1 MSLYNIDLFI
11 SYAHIDNQP
20 LAADKTGWIS
30 RFHESLDT
38 LLSMRLGKS
47 VRIWRDDKLQGN
59 DRFADEITDQF
70 DRTAILVS
78 VLSPRYLKSEW
89 CNREV
94 DEFCKRAQNQL
105 FVEQKARVFK
115 IFKAPVDTE
124 DTLPA
129 IMQELL
135 GYEFFIF
142 EDGVPME
149 LDDIYGQQ
157 YGQGFNRKVSKLAFE
172 IAELLKQLDNKKEL
186 PVDEVTVAVP
196 SKPVVYLA
204 ECPFDMKQNRDILE
218 TQLNCL
224 GYQVLPDKN
233 LPRDEAGYIDAVE
246 KLLEQCDVCVHLI
259 GHQYGAVPDGPSD
272 ESTAIVQNRIAAQH
286 SQQSTLK
293 RLIWLEEGLE
303 VHDRKQQLFIESLQS
318 DAQAQSGADLLTG
331 NIESLKS
338 TLQHLLDRIENDV
351 TSEQDPTATAD
362 SKPESEDHALYLICT
377 EPDRK
382 ATVPLRKYLRDHGIR
397 VSMPAFQGD
406 AAEVRQINQQLL
418 TSSDT
423 IMVFYGEGKE
433 AWKRSI
439 DTELRRLPAY
449 LEGKQMPS
457 VLTYLASPLSCDKDD
472 IVDMDEP
479 GVINGIESL
488 AEEQLDAIF
497 QRLDSVAETS

>member
-20 LAADKTGWIS
+20 LAADKSGWIS
-30 RFHESLDT
+30 RFHQSLDT

-59 DRFADEITDQF
+59 DRFADEIADQF
-70 DRTAILVS
+70 DRTAILIS

-94 DEFCKRAQNQL
+94 DEFCKRAKNHL
-105 FVEQKARVFK
+105 FIEQKARVFK
-115 IFKAPVDTE
+115 IFKTPVDTE

-135 GYEFFIF
+135 GYEFFVF

-172 IAELLKQLDNKKEL
+172 IAELLKQLDNTAL
-186 PVDEVTVAVP
+186 PVDRVKEDVP

-204 ECPFDMKQNRDILE
+204 ECPFDMKQTRDILE

-233 LPRDEAGYIDAVE
+233 LPRDEASYVDAVG

-318 DAQAQSGADLLTG
+318 DAQTQCGADLLTG
-331 NIESLKS
+331 NIESLKT
-338 TLQHLLDRIENDV
+338 TLQRLLDSIESEVSTELDTNV
-351 TSEQDPTATAD
+351 TEGTG
-362 SKPESEDHALYLICT
+362 SEDHALYLICT